1 MQPNGHDPV
10 RDAGQCA
17 ALRRLRRAQRAEA
30 RRIRQAVA
38 DGYTLIPAL
47 LTSPCRVA
55 ALAEARQVAMWLMR
69 TRLTWPLPTRDRA
82 FPCDRIGRLL
92 GGRDHATVLHGVAVI
107 AARLASAGRRTP
119 TCVTWSAPS
128 ARRSTP
134 PMRPRDGPTSGPR
147 RVERLSG
154 REDAPPPPSSRQTA
168 RRTRHHGHQETRTTD
183 DPRPG
188 HGRGR

>member
-1 MQPNGHDPV
+1 MQPNGHNPV
-10 RDAGQCA
+10 RDAGQRA

-38 DGYTLIPAL
+38 DGYTLTPAQ

-55 ALAEARQVAMWLMR
+55 ARAEARQVAMWLMR

-92 GGRDHATVLHGVAVI
+92 GGRDHATVPT
-107 AARLASAGRRTP
+107 ASPSLRRGWPAAGRRTP
-119 TCVTWSAPS
+119 TCVTWSATLP
-128 ARRSTP
+128 RRSTP

-147 RVERLSG
+147 RVEMLSG
-154 REDAPPPPSSRQTA
+154 REDAPPPQSSRQTA

>member
-1 MQPNGHDPV
+1 MQRKEHDPA
-10 RDAGQCA
+10 RDAGQRA
-17 ALRRLRRAQRAEA
+17 ALCRLRRAQLAEA

-38 DGYTLIPAL
+38 DACL
-47 LTSPCRVA
+47 LTPARLCSRRRPA
-55 ALAEARQVAMWLMR
+55 PLAEARQVAMYLMR
-69 TRLTWPLPTRDRA
+69 TRLTWPTPGRDIA
-82 FPCDRIGRLL
+82 FPSERIGWLL
-92 GGRDHATVLHGVAVI
+92 GHRDHSTVLHGVAVI